1 MTRSMAKKVTQV
13 LKMQIQA
20 GQASPAPPVGPI
32 LGQHGLNIQDFC
44 TKFNEAT
51 QDRMG
56 EIVPVELT
64 IYDDQSFDF
73 KLKTPPT
80 SQLIKKYAN
89 INKGASKSLVEKVGS
104 LTSDQVREIAR
115 IKLPDL
121 NTEDVEKAMKSV
133 EGTAKQMGVQ
143 IK

>member
-1 MTRSMAKKVTQV
+1 MAKKVTQV

-89 INKGASKSLVEKVGS
+89 INKGASKSLVEKVGT
-104 LTSDQVREIAR
+104 LTSDQVKEIAK

-121 NTEDVEKAMKSV
+121 NTNDVEKAEKSI
-133 EGTAKQMGVQ
+133 EGTAKQMGV
-143 IK
+143 KVE

>member
-1 MTRSMAKKVTQV
+1 MAKKVSQV
-13 LKMQIQA
+13 IKMQIQA

-56 EIVPVELT
+56 QVVPVELT
-64 IYDDQSFDF
+64 VYDDQSFDF
-73 KLKTPPT
+73 KLKTPPV
-80 SQLIKKYAN
+80 SELIKKYAN
-89 INKGASKSLVEKVGS
+89 IKKGASKAPAEKVGS
-104 LTSDQVREIAR
+104 LTKDQVKEIAEA
-115 IKLPDL
+115 KLPDL
-121 NTEDVEKAMKSV
+121 NTNNVEQAMKIV
-133 EGTAKQMGVQ
+133 EGSAKQMGVE

>member
-1 MTRSMAKKVTQV
+1 MPKKVSQV
-13 LKMQIQA
+13 IKMQIQA

-51 QDRMG
+51 GDRMG
-56 EIVPVELT
+56 EVVPVELT
-64 IYDDQSFDF
+64 VYDDQSFDF
-73 KLKTPPT
+73 KLKTPPV
-80 SQLIKKYAN
+80 SELIKKYAN
-89 INKGASKSLVEKVGS
+89 IKKGSSKAPADKVGS
-104 LTSDQVREIAR
+104 LTEDQVKEIAE

-121 NTEDVEKAMKSV
+121 NTNKVEQAMETVK
-133 EGTAKQMGVQ
+133 GTAKQMGVE

>member
-1 MTRSMAKKVTQV
+1 
-13 LKMQIQA
+13 MQIQA

-56 EIVPVELT
+56 EVVPVELT

-104 LTSDQVREIAR
+104 LTTDQVKEIAE

-121 NTEDVEKAMKSV
+121 NTDDVEKAMESIK
-133 EGTAKQMGVQ
+133 GTAYQMGVQ

>member
-1 MTRSMAKKVTQV
+1 MPKKVSQII
-13 LKMQIQA
+13 KMQIQA

-44 TKFNEAT
+44 AKFNEAT

-56 EIVPVELT
+56 EVVPVELT
-64 IYDDQSFDF
+64 VYDDQSFDF
-73 KLKTPPT
+73 KLKTPPV
-80 SQLIKKYAN
+80 SELIKKYAN
-89 INKGASKSLVEKVGS
+89 IKKGSSKAPADKAGG
-104 LTSDQVREIAR
+104 LTEDQVKEIAK

-121 NTEDVEKAMKSV
+121 NTNQVEKAMESV
-133 EGTAKQMGVQ
+133 KGTAKQMGVE

>member
-1 MTRSMAKKVTQV
+1 MPKKVTQV
-13 LKMQIQA
+13 IKMQIQA

-56 EIVPVELT
+56 EVVPVELT
-64 IYDDQSFDF
+64 VYDDQSFDF
-73 KLKTPPT
+73 KLKTPPV
-80 SQLIKKYAN
+80 SELIKKYAN
-89 INKGASKSLVEKVGS
+89 IKKGASKAPVEKMGS
-104 LTSDQVREIAR
+104 LTEDQVKEIAET
-115 IKLPDL
+115 KLPDL
-121 NTEDVEKAMKSV
+121 NTDQVEKAMESIK
-133 EGTAKQMGVQ
+133 GTAKQMGVE